1 MNRNISLSRESDL
14 GLISITNSAGLT
26 IRALP
31 NGCLFSIDYADE
43 RGRVMI
49 NQILGSPIDGG
60 IGRMVLRIGGNTPAV
75 IEVMGPGA
83 KGRFGAS
90 ADRFVWEG
98 ETNDIVHRLALWLH
112 PDEPLW
118 LWHLELTLKDNAKSA
133 LPCDVILMQD
143 IGLGDR
149 GFLMGCEAF
158 ASQYID
164 HHIASHPGFGPV
176 VMNRQNL
183 AQGDR
188 HPWVAHGCLDG
199 AAGYATDGLQ
209 LFGPAWRDARGFP
222 LPFGTDLPN
231 KRLQHELACPT
242 IRSRVITLMAG
253 AKADLTFFGLYQ
265 PDHPSASSDGDLKAI
280 DALVEASR
288 MFTSSEVPLSSP
300 SQSVLQAVPPLPS
313 LPLSSEGVATLWPER
328 THEEH
333 VEGDL
338 LSFFVPKGVLNRHVV
353 LSAKERATLRRHG
366 TILRSGQ
373 SFLPDDTTCCATVWM
388 HGVFGAQLVLGNTSL
403 HKLTSVA
410 RDPYNIMHANGLRIL
425 ADTGDGWR
433 LLTIPSA
440 FDMGLNDCRWIYR
453 TEDTTIT
460 VHLVA
465 SGSDTALQWRITT
478 DGHPCRF
485 MVYAHL
491 VMGERDYEHTGRVD
505 INASAGRATLFFDP
519 QTLWGSRYPQARFDL
534 VTSTPDA
541 LDDIGSNELLFT
553 DGKTHGATH
562 LVMRTKPTQAFTFA
576 FTGSLTNPTDAEA
589 LAAKYSG
596 DVSAAAMLVPATN
609 YWHRLVSQAVLP
621 GDDADIAAHNTL
633 LPWLVQNA
641 IIHLTVPHGLEQFSG
656 AAWGTRDVCQ
666 GPVELLLA
674 LNHPEQVKDILRI
687 VFAQQF
693 EDGDWPQWFML
704 EPYENIRALD
714 AHGDIIV
721 WPLKALCDYIEATG
735 DLAFFDETVP
745 WRRRSDLAA
754 TAEADTITTH
764 VERLLAMVESR
775 FIPGTYL
782 MRLGEGDWNDAL
794 QPANQK
800 LRETMV
806 SSWTVA
812 LLYQQLER
820 YIDVLRAAGH
830 SKRAAEIALLAG
842 RILSDFQRH
851 LIEDDTV
858 AGYALFYSNGS
869 RELMMHPNDR
879 RTGVKY
885 SLIPM
890 SRGILADI
898 FSLGQVTHHI
908 RTIREHLLFPDG
920 VRLMDRPVT
929 YHGGQERI
937 FRRAESAAF
946 FGREIAL
953 MYTHA
958 HLRYCEAMA
967 MRAEWQAM
975 REGLATVNPIL
986 MTQALPS
993 AALRQRNTYFTSS
1006 DAAFTDRYQASAEW
1020 DRVKAGT
1027 VPLDGGWRVYSSG
1040 PGIYVRLLVRLLQHS
1055 WRNEKYAPQEY
1066 ARRDA

>member
-1 MNRNISLSRESDL
+1 MNRNLNLSREGDL
-14 GLISITNSAGLT
+14 GLTSITSRAGLT
-26 IRALP
+26 ISALP
-31 NGCLFSIDYADE
+31 NGCLFAIECTDE

-49 NQILGSPIDGG
+49 NQVLGSPVDGG
-60 IGRMVLRIGGNTPAV
+60 IGRMVLRIGGAAPTV

-83 KGRFGAS
+83 KVRFGAE
-90 ADRFVWEG
+90 ADRFVWDG
-98 ETNDIVHRLALWLH
+98 ETRDISHRLTLWLH
-112 PDEPLW
+112 PQEPLW
-118 LWHLELTLKDNAKSA
+118 LWHLELALEEGVPP
-133 LPCDVILMQD
+133 LPCDVIFVQD

-176 VMNRQNL
+176 IMNRQNL
-183 AQGDR
+183 AQGGR
-188 HPWVAHGCLDG
+188 YPWIAHGCLDG
-199 AAGYATDGLQ
+199 AAGYATDALQ
-209 LFGPAWRDARGFP
+209 LFGPAWREASGFP

-242 IRSRVITLMAG
+242 IRSRTITLMAG
-253 AKADLTFFGLYQ
+253 GKSDLTFFGLYQ
-265 PDHPSASSDGDLKAI
+265 PNHPTASSDSDLKAI

-288 MFTSSEVPLSSP
+288 AFEPSNVALSTP
-300 SQSVLQAVPPLPS
+300 SQSLIQAVPPLNI
-313 LPLSSEGVATLWPER
+313 LPLPSDMVATLWPER

-333 VEGDL
+333 VKGTL
-338 LSFFVPKGVLNRHVV
+338 LSFFVPEGVLNRHVV
-353 LSAKERATLRRHG
+353 LGAKERATLRRHG
-366 TILRSGQ
+366 AILRSGQ
-373 SFLPDDTTCCATVWM
+373 SFLPDDSTLCATAWM
-388 HGVFGAQLVLGNTSL
+388 HGIFGAQLVLGNTSL

-410 RDPYNIMHANGLRIL
+410 RDPYNIMRANGLRIL
-425 ADTGDGWR
+425 ADTGEGWR
-433 LLTIPSA
+433 LLAIPSA
-440 FDMGLNDCRWIYR
+440 FDMGLNDCRWIYH
-453 TEDTTIT
+453 TENTTIT
-460 VHLVA
+460 VHTIA
-465 SGSDTALQWRITT
+465 SGSDTAMQWRITA

-485 MVYAHL
+485 LVLAHL
-491 VMGERDYEHTGRVD
+491 VMGERDYEHKGRAD
-505 INASAGRATLFFDP
+505 IDVNAGRATLHFDSG
-519 QTLWGSRYPQARFDL
+519 TLWGNRYPQARFDL
-534 VTSTPDA
+534 VTSTLDTLDA
-541 LDDIGSNELLFT
+541 MGGNELLFA
-553 DGKTHGATH
+553 DGKAHGTTH
-562 LVMRTKPTQAFTFA
+562 LVMRTKPTEAFTFA
-576 FTGSLTNPTDAEA
+576 FTGSLTSPANADA
-589 LAAKYSG
+589 LAVKYSAEI
-596 DVSAAAMLVPATN
+596 SASAMLAPATD
-609 YWHRLVSQAVLP
+609 YWHRLVSPAILP
-621 GDDADIAAHNTL
+621 GDNADILAHNAL

-641 IIHLTVPHGLEQFSG
+641 IIHLTAPHGLEQFSG

-674 LNHPEQVKDILRI
+674 LKRPEQVKNILRI

-745 WRRRSDLAA
+745 WRRRTDLTA
-754 TAEADTITTH
+754 TQEVDTITAH
-764 VERLLAMVESR
+764 VERLLSTVESR

-820 YIDVLRAAGH
+820 YIDVLRGAGH
-830 SKRAAEIALLAG
+830 SKRASEIALMAG
-842 RILSDFQRH
+842 RMLSDFQRH

-858 AGYALFYSNGS
+858 AGYALFYSNGA
-869 RELMMHPNDR
+869 RELIMHPNDR

-885 SLIPM
+885 SMIPM
-890 SRGILADI
+890 TRGILSDI
-898 FSLGQVTHHI
+898 FSLGQMTHHI
-908 RTIREHLLFPDG
+908 RLIREHLLFPDG
-920 VRLMDRPVT
+920 VRLMDRPVA
-929 YHGGQERI
+929 YHGGLERV

-958 HLRYCEAMA
+958 HLRYCDAMA
-967 MRAEWQAM
+967 ARAEWQAM

-986 MTQALPS
+986 MTQALPN
-993 AALRQRNTYFTSS
+993 ATLRQRNTYFTSS
-1006 DAAFTDRYQASAEW
+1006 DAAFADRYQASAEW

-1027 VPLDGGWRVYSSG
+1027 VPLDGGWRIYSSG
-1040 PGIYVRLLVRLLQHS
+1040 PGIYVRLLVRLLQQS
-1055 WRNEKYAPQEY
+1055 QRK
-1066 ARRDA
+1066 